1 MSREMAR
8 SIQMLL
14 LLPLIGVL
22 LVTLVLLYMTQQS
35 LNQRLAQTSQA
46 QQQDLVVIADSARF
60 ARELGQV
67 Q

>member
-22 LVTLVLLYMTQQS
+22 LVTLVLLYKPSTIS
-35 LNQRLAQTSQA
+35 RL
-46 QQQDLVVIADSARF
+46 L
-60 ARELGQV
+60 
-67 Q
+67 

>member
-35 LNQRLAQTSQA
+35 LNQRLAKPAKRSSKTWW
-46 QQQDLVVIADSARF
+46 
-60 ARELGQV
+60 
-67 Q
+67 